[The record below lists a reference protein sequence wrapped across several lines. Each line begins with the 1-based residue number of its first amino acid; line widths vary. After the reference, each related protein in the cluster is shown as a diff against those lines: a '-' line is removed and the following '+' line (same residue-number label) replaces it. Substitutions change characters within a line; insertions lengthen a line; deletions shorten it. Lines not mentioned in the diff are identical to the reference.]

1 MTQFKTEVIG
11 TESTQHHTPEFDTFF
26 CFVAFLGKQ
35 LEDYLQEHYGN
46 KVRVVRA
53 TKREGL
59 IRARLLA
66 AKQATG
72 DVIVVLD
79 SHIEANTNWLP
90 PLIGRLFVI
99 VALNHSDEYLI
110 TQMPLL

>member
-1 MTQFKTEVIG
+1 MLKNFG
-11 TESTQHHTPEFDTFF
+11 T
-26 CFVAFLGKQ
+26 
-35 LEDYLQEHYGN
+35 

-79 SHIEANTNWLP
+79 SHVEVGLNWLP
-90 PLIGRLFVI
+90 PLIGKSFERNV
-99 VALNHSDEYLI
+99 
-110 TQMPLL
+110 